1 MSDKKKLKIPKSVTE
16 LKLSPKKFAKKHGI
30 KIKGKGLSKGEKK
43 RNIKRLKTQYSEA
56 AIRGLN
62 KAVKILAERDSESK
76 KIIKI
81 KNAVDNII
89 SNPEVMKRIAKI
101 YKKDGK
107 EYSNMQYLPYMI
119 MNTIM
124 YYGQDSISDE
134 EKEIGKTLDTE
145 GLISFCEKILKDSIK
160 RYKKLGLDREMAFHL
175 ATVIPNN
182 KVFKVNMRQWQRR
195 LIQTL
200 YILAEKDPIDL
211 ELILSAVCKLDK
223 KGIDK
228 KTFYE
233 GFYSEFILTKDSN
246 KNKTFTDTQKDLHA
260 ALIEHTL
267 EYMDGLKSS
276 KCKAM
281 VKTYIKRRKTAES
294 YKNDTKRVIKFVDYA
309 NSNSPYTKLKG
320 VLNELIADNSS
331 NELYLG

>member
-1 MSDKKKLKIPKSVTE
+1 MSDKKLKIPKSVTE

-43 RNIKRLKTQYSEA
+43 RNIKRLKTQYSES
-56 AIRGLN
+56 AIRGLD
-62 KAVKILAERDSESK
+62 KAVKILAEKDSESK

-107 EYSNMQYLPYMI
+107 EYTNLVYLPYMI
-119 MNTIM
+119 MNTIL
-124 YYGQDSISDE
+124 YYNQDSISDE
-134 EKEIGKTLDTE
+134 EKEIGKSLDPE
-145 GLISFCEKILKDSIK
+145 GLISFCEKIQKSEIK
-160 RYKKLGLDREMAFHL
+160 RYKKLGLDREMAYQL
-175 ATVIPNN
+175 ATVIPTT
-182 KVFKVNMRQWQRR
+182 KVFKSNMRQWQRR

-200 YILAEKDPIDL
+200 YTMAENDEVDIN
-211 ELILSAVCKLDK
+211 LILSAVCKLDK

-228 KTFYE
+228 KSFYE
-233 GFYSEFILTKDSN
+233 GFFSEFILTKASN
-246 KNKTFTDTQKDLHA
+246 KNKTFSDSQKDLHA
-260 ALIEHTL
+260 ALIERTL
-267 EYMDGLKSS
+267 EYLDGLKAS
-276 KCKAM
+276 KCKALI
-281 VKTYIKRRKTAES
+281 KRYIKRRKTAES

-309 NSNSPYTKLKG
+309 NSNSQYTKLKS
-320 VLNELIADNSS
+320 VLNELISDNSA